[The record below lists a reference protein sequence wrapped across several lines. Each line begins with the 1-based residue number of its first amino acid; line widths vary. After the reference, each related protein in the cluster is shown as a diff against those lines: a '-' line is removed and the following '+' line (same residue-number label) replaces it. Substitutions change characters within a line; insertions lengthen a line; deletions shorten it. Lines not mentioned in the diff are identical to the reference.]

1 MRQRELHSKK
11 LFEENQKALINLPPR
26 NDTETEIFNE
36 FNFSE
41 GVLKFEGQ
49 EFIFPKG
56 FHSEIIS
63 KWLEEALLS
72 VEIKISAGIVAECA
86 RCLKSVSLE
95 ISDNLMYLYYLQGD
109 EDEKEFEDLN
119 DYMPV
124 EVEYFGRVIDVMP
137 QIQESVITLLP
148 MKVLCREDCKGICP
162 NCGKDLNE
170 GECNCKNEIT
180 DPRLEALQNFIV
192 E

>member
-1 MRQRELHSKK
+1 MRLRELHSKK
-11 LFEENQKALINLPPR
+11 LFYEDQKALINLPPK

-36 FNFSE
+36 FDFSE

-63 KWLEEALLS
+63 KWLDEALLS
-72 VEIKISAGIVAECA
+72 VEIKISAEIIAECA

-95 ISDNLMYLYYLQGD
+95 ISDNLMYLYHLQGD
-109 EDEKEFEDLN
+109 EDEKEFEGFD

-124 EVEYFGRVIDVMP
+124 EIEYFGRVIDIMP

-162 NCGKDLNE
+162 NCGKNLNE
-170 GECNCKNEIT
+170 GECNCKNENT
-180 DPRLEALQNFIV
+180 DPRLEALRNFIV